1 MPTKTQRWLDL
12 ITVLVGHRYPVPF
25 RRIVEQVP
33 AYRDDWDP
41 EDRKS
46 VNRVRRKFER
56 DKQDLRALGI
66 PIETRAMA
74 RSDSGST
81 DDGYVLQ
88 RGDLYL
94 PYLDL
99 LPGGEPGASRGSGTL
114 HDVGKSTVQRAEVET
129 AVSAL
134 RAALTLPSFP
144 FQADARRALGK
155 LTFDLEPLLRGD
167 AGGPAVRLLDRPGG
181 ADPNDCLGLLLE
193 ALELRSRVSFRYRS
207 MSREGEVD
215 RMGEPWG
222 LFFKWG
228 AWYLVARDPESQ
240 GVRLFR
246 IDRMSEAVMA
256 NRDRSPDFE
265 VPADFDIRAFV
276 SRDPWELG
284 GGEVETRV
292 AVHFDGPALLLAE
305 RNGWGEEQDEDEPGV
320 RYFQVRRMEP
330 FCRWILSMAGEARI
344 VSPDSAV
351 AAIRKAALAVA
362 GGHIEKSSVEQG
374 RPSA

>member
-56 DKQDLRALGI
+56 DKHDLRALGI
-66 PIETRAMA
+66 PIETRAM
-74 RSDSGST
+74 STQEPGST
-81 DDGYVLQ
+81 EEGYVLQ

-94 PYLDL
+94 PYLEL
-99 LPGGEPGASRGSGTL
+99 LPGGEPGAHRGSGPR
-114 HDVGKSTVQRAEVET
+114 HDVGRSTVQRAEVQT

-134 RAALTLPSFP
+134 RAVLTLPSFP

-181 ADPNDCLGLLLE
+181 ADPNDCLGVLLE

-215 RMGEPWG
+215 RRGEPWG

-228 AWYLVARDPESQ
+228 AWYLVARDSERDET
-240 GVRLFR
+240 RLFR
-246 IDRMSEAVMA
+246 IDRMSEAVMD

-265 VPADFDIRAFV
+265 VPSDFDVRAFV

-284 GGEVETRV
+284 GGDVETRV
-292 AVHFDGPALLLAE
+292 AVHFDAPALMLAE
-305 RNGWGEEQDEDEPGV
+305 RNGWGEDPDGGEVGV

-362 GGHIEKSSVEQG
+362 GGHIEKPSAEQG
-374 RPSA
+374 RPSS